1 MANTTDKKNAIQDA
15 PKTSVKPAADSS
27 AKPDAN
33 AKTDVKVITKDELKR
48 MIDRH
53 QAFQILNVLDPQKY
67 DLGVIKGSIK
77 IPLAELEARAG
88 ELDKAQDVVTYCA
101 DTSCDASKKA
111 AKLLAGKGFT
121 VSAYE
126 GGAKE
131 WKAAGLPLE

>member
-1 MANTTDKKNAIQDA
+1 MN
-15 PKTSVKPAADSS
+15 KTSEKKAETRREAA
-27 AKPDAN
+27 AKA
-33 AKTDVKVITKDELKR
+33 VKVIKKDDLKR
-48 MIDRH
+48 RIDKH
-53 QAFQILNVLDPQKY
+53 QKFQLVNVLSPEHY

-77 IPLAELEARAG
+77 IPLAELEARAD

-101 DTSCDASKKA
+101 DVSCDASKKA
-111 AKLLAGKGFT
+111 ARVLDEKGFT

>member
-1 MANTTDKKNAIQDA
+1 MANTTHKKTATHDA
-15 PKTSVKPAADSS
+15 PKTSVKPA
-27 AKPDAN
+27 DAP

-53 QAFQILNVLDPQKY
+53 QAFQILNVLGPEHY
-67 DLGVIKGSIK
+67 DLGVIKGSLK

-111 AKLLAGKGFT
+111 AKLLAEKGFT